1 MNPAPL
7 LLTIAAAAAVLSLT
21 ARAES
26 ETATGYELKNRS
38 SFKVD
43 ADARIPFW
51 PIGFQRPKLKAD
63 GTIAKATVVA
73 TGIQLEPGHFSVTSI
88 LSGNPALATIN
99 GHSFEEGE
107 LLPVV
112 YGNERLRVVIRAI
125 REGGVTLEYDGQQI
139 FVPMKRPELGSK
151 RAQQKADAAEFSIK
165 IGPSAPAAK
174 K

>member
-26 ETATGYELKNRS
+26 ETVTPYELKNRS

-43 ADARIPFW
+43 SDTRIPFW
-51 PIGFQRPKLKAD
+51 PIGFERPKIKAD
-63 GTIAKATVVA
+63 GTVAKSTVVA
-73 TGIQLEPGHFSVTSI
+73 PRIQLEAGHFSVTSI
-88 LSGNPALATIN
+88 LSGNPSLATIN

-112 YGNERLRVVIRAI
+112 SGTERLRVVIRAI
-125 REGGVTLEYDGQQI
+125 RDGGVTLEYEGQQI
-139 FVPMKRPELGSK
+139 FVPMKRPELGAKHS
-151 RAQQKADAAEFSIK
+151 QQKAEPVEFSIK
-165 IGPSAPAAK
+165 IGQPAK